1 MLGYFLKGC
10 RLLFAGSIISSL
22 IVTFI
27 NVIIP
32 QVISF
37 TIDSVIDRVP
47 PEGLYAS
54 FASLFGGVAMGAGLA
69 LPFIVGDYGALT
81 YELTAVQ
88 LTEK

>member
-47 PEGLYAS
+47 PEGLYAY
-54 FASLFGGVAMGAGLA
+54 VE
-69 LPFIVGDYGALT
+69 
-81 YELTAVQ
+81 ELLKHV
-88 LTEK
+88 E